1 MSRKYW
7 VANYPEK
14 STTKNGAGVAAELFE
29 ETQAQIDNEESSN
42 ALAASN
48 LLECAKVLQT
58 LTTGRFADNANAKA
72 KLNAFLSQGPT
83 ASSGIVDLAGLKA
96 ALVTHGIL
104 TEE

>member
-42 ALAASN
+42 AVAASN
-48 LLECAKVLQT
+48 LLECAKILQT
-58 LTTGRFADNANAKA
+58 LTTGRFADNTNAKT
-72 KLNAFLSQGPT
+72 KLNAFLSTGAT
-83 ASSGIVDLAGLKA
+83 SSSGIVDLDGLKT
-96 ALVTHGIL
+96 ALITHGIL
-104 TEE
+104 KD

>member
-42 ALAASN
+42 AVAASN
-48 LLECAKVLQT
+48 LLECAKILQT
-58 LTTGRFADNANAKA
+58 LTTGRFADNDNAKA
-72 KLNAFLSQGPT
+72 KLTAFLSQAPT
-83 ASSGIVDLAGLKA
+83 ASSTITTLTQLKT